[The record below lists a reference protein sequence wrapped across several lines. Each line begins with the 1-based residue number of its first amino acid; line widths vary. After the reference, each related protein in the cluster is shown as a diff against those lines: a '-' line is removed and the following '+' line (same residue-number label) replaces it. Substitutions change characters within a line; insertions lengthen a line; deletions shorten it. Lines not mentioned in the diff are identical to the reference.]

1 MSFPVC
7 FGKVLQQ
14 GRKPHYSHPRN
25 SSFFLFAMDIIG
37 SFLQL
42 GFFLKLEINNIDVY
56 KMFWKYNHQQLFLF
70 SLICKF
76 VSTSFLIVL

>member
-25 SSFFLFAMDIIG
+25 SSFFLLAMDIIG

-56 KMFWKYNHQQLFLF
+56 KMFWKYNTNNSFYFHLFVNL
-70 SLICKF
+70 SLLAF
-76 VSTSFLIVL
+76 